1 MSHVSIPLWEV
12 MIQSY
17 EMEWWGSDTHTE
29 TGKGA
34 REEMR
39 TFQIRNTTMQ
49 CGVFLSGSLSDS
61 RITVG

>member
-1 MSHVSIPLWEV
+1 
-12 MIQSY
+12 
-17 EMEWWGSDTHTE
+17 MEWWGSDAHTE